1 MHYRFT
7 GWTASQGSASQT
19 VALFRVRLADD
30 VDSDPSAVLLQEVT
44 YTASGNATAN
54 LFNVTAASSGDA
66 NDLILAAGDIVF
78 SALKGAGNPTYF
90 NGTFEVEF

>member
-1 MHYRFT
+1 
-7 GWTASQGSASQT
+7 
-19 VALFRVRLADD
+19 LADD

-54 LFNVTAASSGDA
+54 LFNVTSASGGQSLD
-66 NDLILAAGDIVF
+66 LAAGDIVF
-78 SALKGAGNPTYF
+78 SAIKGAGNPTYF